1 MPNVVKSKLFWGF
14 VAVLLAMAIGFWFAQ
29 MRGYDAHAAMHAKMH
44 GTDGAHGMHAEH
56 DMTNMPGLKGRDA
69 TAEESEELAVMFRR
83 FQEITRTVENLPNGI
98 RTVTFAEDEE
108 LMGIVTSHV
117 IGMIDRVD
125 MGRDP
130 EVIIQ
135 SPTLDIL
142 FERRASIVTEMDV
155 TEDGIIVIQTSDDP
169 EVVAALHTHAAEVSA
184 MVERGMEAA
193 HEMMAARER

>member
-14 VAVLLAMAIGFWFAQ
+14 VAVLLAMTIGFWFAQ

-44 GTDGAHGMHAEH
+44 GEGGMHQEH
-56 DMTNMPGLKGRDA
+56 DMVNMPGLRGRNA
-69 TAEESEELAVMFRR
+69 TAQESEELAVMFRR
-83 FQEITRTVENLPNGI
+83 FEEITRTVENLPNGI
-98 RTVTFAEDEE
+98 RTVTFVANEE
-108 LMGIVTSHV
+108 LMGVVTSHV

-155 TEDGIIVIQTSDDP
+155 TDEGIVVIQTSDDP

-184 MVERGMEAA
+184 MVERGMEAV

>member
-1 MPNVVKSKLFWGF
+1 
-14 VAVLLAMAIGFWFAQ
+14 
-29 MRGYDAHAAMHAKMH
+29 MH

-184 MVERGMEAA
+184 MVERGMEAV

>member
-1 MPNVVKSKLFWGF
+1 
-14 VAVLLAMAIGFWFAQ
+14 
-29 MRGYDAHAAMHAKMH
+29 
-44 GTDGAHGMHAEH
+44 MHAEH

-184 MVERGMEAA
+184 MVERGMEAV

>member
-14 VAVLLAMAIGFWFAQ
+14 VAVLLAMAIGFWFEQ

-69 TAEESEELAVMFRR
+69 TSEESEELAVMFRR

-184 MVERGMEAA
+184 MVERGMEAV

>member
-1 MPNVVKSKLFWGF
+1 MPTVVKSKLFWGF
-14 VAVLLAMAIGFWFAQ
+14 VAVLLAMAMGFWFAQ
-29 MRGYDAHAAMHAKMH
+29 VRGYDAHAAMHAKMH
-44 GTDGAHGMHAEH
+44 GEGGMHAEH

-69 TAEESEELAVMFRR
+69 TAEESEELAIMFNR
-83 FQEITRTVENLPNGI
+83 FEEITRTVENLPNGI

-108 LMGIVTSHV
+108 LMGVVSSHV

-142 FERRASIVTEMDV
+142 FERRARIVTEMDV
-155 TEDGIIVIQTSDDP
+155 TEEGIVVIQTSDDP
-169 EVVAALHTHAAEVSA
+169 EVVAALQTHAAEVSA
-184 MVERGMEAA
+184 MVERGMEAV
-193 HEMMAARER
+193 HEMMAARGN